1 MSDIV
6 FTPALELSEAVRKKR
21 ISSTEIAN
29 AFLHRIE
36 EMNPEI
42 NAYVYCNADAVRMR
56 AIELESSAMK
66 GEFHGPLHGV
76 PFSIKD
82 LTAVKGVPLTF
93 GMVPFKDNIAKEDA
107 AIVRRMNAAG
117 GLFMGMTNTPES
129 GYKGVTDNHLFGP
142 TQNPWKPGYIAG
154 GSSGGAAA
162 AVAAGLCPIAEG
174 SDGGGSIRIPS
185 SCCGVYGLKPSLG
198 RIPQTVLPNRYLT
211 FANHGPIAR
220 TVADAA
226 LMLSVTGG
234 QDSSDPLSVPGP
246 PQDYLAEIHKDI
258 AGWRVAWSPDLGF
271 GDVDREIRE
280 ICREAVKAFE
290 ELGCTVEES
299 HPGWDDPEEAMWQGL
314 WVPTFAG
321 EIDMLDWKAWDGLVD
336 AQLLEM
342 LEEGK
347 RLSAR
352 DVARAELFRSAMWD
366 RFSAW
371 FRQYDLLVCPTACV
385 EPFENGRFTPKKLDG
400 QSLRKQLLGWCL
412 TYPFN
417 MLGTTPA
424 ASIPCGFTSNG
435 LPVGLQIVGHPYADA
450 AVLRASANFEQVR
463 PWAARRPNLHGS
475 VAG

>member
-1 MSDIV
+1 MSDIF
-6 FTPALELSEAVRKKR
+6 FTSALDLSKAVREKR
-21 ISSTEIAN
+21 VSPTEIADT
-29 AFLHRIE
+29 FLRRIE
-36 EMNPEI
+36 AVNPVI
-42 NAYVYCNADAVRMR
+42 NAYVYCDADAVRKR
-56 AIELESSAMK
+56 ARELEKSAMK
-66 GEFHGPLHGV
+66 GAFHGPLHGV
-76 PFSIKD
+76 PYSIKD

-93 GMVPFKDNIAKEDA
+93 GMVPFKDNIAREDA

-117 GLFMGMTNTPES
+117 GLFLGMTNTPES

-226 LMLSVTGG
+226 LMLSVAGG
-234 QDSSDPLSVPGP
+234 QDPSDPLSVPGP
-246 PQDYLAEIHKDI
+246 APEYLDEIRKDI

-280 ICREAVKAFE
+280 ICTEAVKVFE
-290 ELGCTVEES
+290 DLGCTVEES

-321 EIDMLDWKAWDGLVD
+321 EIDMLDWKAWDGQID
-336 AQLLEM
+336 AQLLEL

-352 DVARAELFRSAMWD
+352 EVARADLFRSAMWD

-371 FRQYDLLVCPTACV
+371 FQRYDLLVCPTACV
-385 EPFENGRFTPKKLDG
+385 EPFENGRFAPKKLDG
-400 QSLRKQLLGWCL
+400 QSLRKRLLGWCL

-424 ASIPCGFTSNG
+424 ASIPCGFTAKG
-435 LPVGLQIVGHPYADA
+435 LPVGLQIVGHPYADD

-463 PWAARRPNLHGS
+463 PWAARRPNLSGS
-475 VAG
+475 AAG